1 MKTKYSIQWLT
12 NAFDENKPL
21 KYLYFWGHRKSIKLT
36 VSKSC
41 FSQWYES
48 PFIVNGITYKTTE
61 HWMMANKA
69 LLFNDTQSFN
79 QIIECNK
86 PGEAKT
92 LGRQVTGFVEGV
104 WKHHRYQIVILGNIH
119 KFNQNQALGEFL
131 LQTKHRVLVEASPV
145 DTIWGVGLDQN
156 SENIQ
161 NVYNWR
167 GLNLLGFALME
178 VRDFLRTH
186 GFLKNDFTFLP
197 PWVLEPL
204 MDSGDLFWRMGKG
217 EEIIIQFLKSYKVL
231 TTEEKL
237 RYKLF
242 YPSPIQWMLFYGDE

>member
-12 NAFDENKPL
+12 NAFDENKTL
-21 KYLYFWGHRKSIKLT
+21 KYLYFWGHRKSANQT

-69 LLFNDTQSFN
+69 LLFNDTQSFK
-79 QIIECNK
+79 QILECNT
-86 PGEAKT
+86 PGEAKK
-92 LGRQVTGFVEGV
+92 LGRQVIGFVEGV
-104 WKHHRYQIVILGNIH
+104 WKQHRYHIVIQGNIH
-119 KFNQNQALGEFL
+119 KFSQNRALGEFL
-131 LQTKHRVLVEASPV
+131 LATKNRVLVEASPV
-145 DTIWGVGLDQN
+145 DPIWGVGLDQK
-156 SENIQ
+156 SKDID
-161 NVYNWR
+161 NVYSWR

-178 VRDFLRTH
+178 TRDFLKTY
-186 GFLKNDFTFLP
+186 GFLKNDFTFQP

-204 MDSGDLFWRMGKG
+204 IDSRDLFWRMGKG
-217 EEIIIQFLKSYKVL
+217 EEIIIQFFKHYEVL
-231 TTEEKL
+231 NEEEKL

-242 YPSPIQWMLFYGDE
+242 YPTPIQWIPFYGDE